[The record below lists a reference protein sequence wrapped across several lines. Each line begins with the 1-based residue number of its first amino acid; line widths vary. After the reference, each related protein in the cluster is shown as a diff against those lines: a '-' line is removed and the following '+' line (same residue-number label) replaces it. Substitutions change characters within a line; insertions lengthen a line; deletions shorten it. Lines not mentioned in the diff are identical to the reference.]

1 MEEGNSV
8 IKACSPQAH
17 WSVRIDNVNPCGTVL
32 GSHHQPIR
40 IMHNPTV
47 FSVTPLPHLAFR
59 NAFLK
64 PIRGFKFSK
73 HYLSPTPWLMPY
85 NKHCT

>member
-1 MEEGNSV
+1 MEEVNSV
-8 IKACSPQAH
+8 ITACSPQAH
-17 WSVRIDNVNPCGTVL
+17 RSLRIDNVNPCDTVL
-32 GSHHQPIR
+32 GSHQPPVR
-40 IMHNPTV
+40 IVHNPIIY
-47 FSVTPLPHLAFR
+47 SVTPLPHLAFR

-64 PIRGFKFSK
+64 PIGEFKFSK

>member
-1 MEEGNSV
+1 MEEVNSV
-8 IKACSPQAH
+8 ITACSPQAH
-17 WSVRIDNVNPCGTVL
+17 WSLRIDNVNPCDTVL
-32 GSHHQPIR
+32 GSHHQPVSIV
-40 IMHNPTV
+40 HNPIIY
-47 FSVTPLPHLAFR
+47 SVTPLPHLAFR

-64 PIRGFKFSK
+64 PIGEFKFSK